1 MIHPEMINA
10 IIQNNEAKGL
20 RNYLIWQCFEEMEI
34 TKESKIYLKAVTSL
48 VRQKLHPIDI
58 GEINGISVG
67 RQLSY
72 YLSFKGIRFEKINTP
87 NQYHYL
93 LCK

>member
-1 MIHPEMINA
+1 MINHEMINE
-10 IIQNNEAKGL
+10 IIKNNEAKGL
-20 RNYLIWQCFEEMEI
+20 RNYLIWQCFEELEI
-34 TKESKIYLKAVTSL
+34 AKESKVYLKAVTSL
-48 VRQKLHPIDI
+48 VKQKLHPVDI